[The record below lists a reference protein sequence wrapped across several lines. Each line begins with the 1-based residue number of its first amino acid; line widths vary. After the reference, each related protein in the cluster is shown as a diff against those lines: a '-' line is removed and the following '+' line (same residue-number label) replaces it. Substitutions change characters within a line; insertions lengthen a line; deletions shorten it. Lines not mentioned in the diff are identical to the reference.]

1 MLIPLTRKTYE
12 QLIPAVAT
20 GDQYAYC
27 SGKLPDILKRALI
40 SAVVASV
47 IAVINVVA
55 SSGGTAPFLLITG
68 IIGGLYWLW
77 GPVLTASLRNLK
89 CRNYQYSG
97 FWQGR
102 VLDVFITEEIV
113 GEEETVNKRGELVIV
128 DSLEQRIN
136 LEVGDRSGFTT
147 SIQAPLRRSYQAI
160 APGQVA
166 LMVVMSDRD
175 DLSRIVLC
183 SDIYI
188 PSQKLWVSDYPYLSK
203 DVFIEVSRQI
213 RSELKR
219 NKERGL

>member
-20 GDQYAYC
+20 ADQYAYC
-27 SGKLPDILKRALI
+27 SGKFPEFLKRALI

-47 IAVINVVA
+47 IAVINA
-55 SSGGTAPFLLITG
+55 IANPGTAPFLLITG
-68 IIGGLYWLW
+68 IMGGLYWLW

-89 CRNYQYSG
+89 CRSYPYSG

-136 LEVGDRSGFTT
+136 LEVGDRTGFTT
-147 SIQAPLRRSYQAI
+147 RIKAPLRRSYQAI

-175 DLSRIVLC
+175 DLSRILLC

-188 PSQKLWVSDYPYLSK
+188 PSQNLWVSDYPYLSK
-203 DVFIEVSRQI
+203 DAFIQVSRQI

-219 NKERGL
+219 SKERGS